1 MEMAMADYCS
11 NFLGALAS
19 LCVAIAGAGTAD
31 AGRGVRALAEPA
43 GRVILTVDGSIGA
56 ANAQARADFDL
67 AMLEALPAREIA
79 TATPWTDGVRRFAG
93 VPLQSV
99 LEAAAA
105 EGSTLTATAISGY
118 SVSMPLHEAVE
129 LGAVLA
135 YRIDG
140 HAIPTDDK
148 GPLWIVFPFGEKPDM
163 AEESMRVRS
172 AWQLRRLT
180 VQQ

>member
-1 MEMAMADYCS
+1 MAGYCS

-19 LCVAIAGAGTAD
+19 LCMAVAGAEPAD
-31 AGRGVRALAEPA
+31 AVGGIKALAEPS
-43 GRVILTVDGSIGA
+43 GRVVLTVDGSIGA

-93 VPLQSV
+93 VPLKSV
-99 LEAAAA
+99 LDVAAAQ
-105 EGSTLTATAISGY
+105 GDTLTATARSGY
-118 SVSMPLHEAVE
+118 SVTMPLKDA
-129 LGAVLA
+129 LDRGAVLA

-140 HAIPTDDK
+140 QAIPADDK
-148 GPLWIVFPFGEKPDM
+148 GPLWIVFPFGDRPEEV
-163 AEESMRVRS
+163 EESTLALS